1 MAHNISE
8 AEVSRAV
15 QALRVKGIPDDQIA
29 EVIGAMAYCKPP
41 MSTTD
46 GVTLTQ
52 FEPDVIGSYEDAR
65 QRNQD
70 IYAASPTAQ
79 RQMNVG
85 MQGAPA
91 YYTRTADLN
100 IAPIPTTN
108 TNVRVEEPRYTRV
121 DSNGKT
127 VIY

>member
-15 QALRVKGIPDDQIA
+15 QALRAKGIPDDQIA
-29 EVIGAMAYCKPP
+29 EVIGAMSYGEPK
-41 MSTTD
+41 MSQTD

-52 FEPDVIGSYEDAR
+52 FEPDVIGSYEDAT

-70 IYAASPTAQ
+70 IYAASAMAQ
-79 RQMNVG
+79 RQMNAG

-91 YYTRTADLN
+91 YFAGTADLN
-100 IAPIPTTN
+100 IAPVPTTN
-108 TNVRVEEPRYTRV
+108 PNSRIEEPRYTTV
-121 DSNGKT
+121 DSNGNI

>member
-15 QALRVKGIPDDQIA
+15 QALRAKGIPDDQIA
-29 EVIGAMAYCKPP
+29 EIIGAMAYGEPP
-41 MSTTD
+41 MSKSD

-52 FEPDVIGSYEDAR
+52 FEPDVIGAYEDAS
-65 QRNQD
+65 QRNQAVF
-70 IYAASPTAQ
+70 AASPMAQ
-79 RQMNVG
+79 RQMNAG

-91 YYTRTADLN
+91 YYSGTADLN
-100 IAPIPTTN
+100 IAPVPTTN
-108 TNVRVEEPRYTRV
+108 PNVRVEEPRYTSV
-121 DSNGKT
+121 DSNGNI